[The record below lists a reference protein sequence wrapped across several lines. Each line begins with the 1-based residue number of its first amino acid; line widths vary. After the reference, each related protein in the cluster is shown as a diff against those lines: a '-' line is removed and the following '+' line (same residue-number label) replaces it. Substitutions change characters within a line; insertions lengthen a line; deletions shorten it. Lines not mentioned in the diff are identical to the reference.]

1 MRSRGNVT
9 RDSGVFFFSLF
20 KVTSKV
26 HFVQYTS
33 WVKIMAQQQGVEG
46 VSYYDI
52 MVIGKTGQGKSTT
65 ADKLLIAN
73 PTGQDYSQPQFE
85 EPKEQDGKLKAEDLS
100 MWLLSKKSEEAVT
113 HLKSL
118 VYFRS
123 KDAPHK
129 LVNKARNAG
138 PNGQVFLPTSNCEVI
153 SNDTTRVRVL
163 DVPGFFGCKSTG
175 SSLSPLESLHNIG
188 NDSLCIMRK
197 ILHVQTALGMKFQR
211 ILYFL
216 PVRGPLERA
225 DAVLQSDLKVMAHFF
240 GKSIL
245 QCMVLVATVSAHIS
259 MLPIEEAQK
268 FPEEVV
274 RKIRHYFQEAM
285 DSVFPQTPGEPIHVP
300 PIIFISLTDSC
311 ETILNKVQEAPVA
324 CGNLQLHFDPSTCAD
339 CGMKI
344 GEVGGEKV
352 ACCFGED
359 WSDAVPYNESTC
371 HPLFVPKHSTFD
383 KFRDCVVYV
392 VTFQWA
398 RGRKWP
404 IFEGEVCVRCREEPN
419 SRGCTQVGQEFQLPK
434 QGETITVNHT
444 NQLVETVVVND
455 QVQNGVREN
464 GEQQEQ

>member
-1 MRSRGNVT
+1 M
-9 RDSGVFFFSLF
+9 
-20 KVTSKV
+20 
-26 HFVQYTS
+26 
-33 WVKIMAQQQGVEG
+33 
-46 VSYYDI
+46 
-52 MVIGKTGQGKSTT
+52 
-65 ADKLLIAN
+65 
-73 PTGQDYSQPQFE
+73 PQLG
-85 EPKEQDGKLKAEDLS
+85 EPKEQDGQLKAEDLS
-100 MWLLSKKSEEAVT
+100 LWLFSDKLRKAET
-113 HLKSL
+113 HIHLKSL

-123 KDAPHK
+123 KDALHE

-175 SSLSPLESLHNIG
+175 SSLSPLESLRNIG

-300 PIIFISLTDSC
+300 PMD
-311 ETILNKVQEAPVA
+311 KV
-324 CGNLQLHFDPSTCAD
+324 T
-339 CGMKI
+339 
-344 GEVGGEKV
+344 
-352 ACCFGED
+352 
-359 WSDAVPYNESTC
+359 
-371 HPLFVPKHSTFD
+371 
-383 KFRDCVVYV
+383 
-392 VTFQWA
+392 
-398 RGRKWP
+398 
-404 IFEGEVCVRCREEPN
+404 
-419 SRGCTQVGQEFQLPK
+419 
-434 QGETITVNHT
+434 
-444 NQLVETVVVND
+444 
-455 QVQNGVREN
+455 
-464 GEQQEQ
+464 